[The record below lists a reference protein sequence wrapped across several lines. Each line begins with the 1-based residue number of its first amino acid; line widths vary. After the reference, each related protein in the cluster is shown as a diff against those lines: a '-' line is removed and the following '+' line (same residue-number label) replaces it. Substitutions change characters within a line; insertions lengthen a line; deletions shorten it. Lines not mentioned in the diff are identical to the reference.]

1 LLVYHSFVR
10 ATEIY
15 RFSLCRYH
23 TNNGEGITMWT
34 IILTFLKNPKNLI
47 IVILAVLFALCMGMI
62 LYQRAS
68 LATKTA
74 KIELQAKDIEQF
86 KAAQT
91 AYSNLIDQYA
101 EQVVKWQKLAESH
114 QAITN
119 QTAKETVKIKYIKSK
134 CTLEGEDA
142 KAVNGIFNYFNHGL
156 LDN

>member
-1 LLVYHSFVR
+1 
-10 ATEIY
+10 
-15 RFSLCRYH
+15 
-23 TNNGEGITMWT
+23 MMT

-47 IVILAVLFALCMGMI
+47 IVILVALFALCMGMI